1 MRKYKN
7 TLKKKYKNI
16 KHNKYRT
23 YQKKQHKRN
32 RYQIGCSNVVKKN
45 MTGGGYNVLSQP
57 FENVGYTMFDTINNT
72 YNNFFGYNPQP
83 ISDTNY
89 QPYLQ

>member
-1 MRKYKN
+1 MKKHKN

-16 KHNKYRT
+16 KHNRSY
-23 YQKKQHKRN
+23 HKMHHERN
-32 RYQIGCSNVVKKN
+32 RYQIGCSNLVKRN

-57 FENVGYTMFDTINNT
+57 FENVGYTIFDTINNT
-72 YNNFFGYNPQP
+72 YNNFFGYSTQP

-89 QPYLQ
+89 QPFLL